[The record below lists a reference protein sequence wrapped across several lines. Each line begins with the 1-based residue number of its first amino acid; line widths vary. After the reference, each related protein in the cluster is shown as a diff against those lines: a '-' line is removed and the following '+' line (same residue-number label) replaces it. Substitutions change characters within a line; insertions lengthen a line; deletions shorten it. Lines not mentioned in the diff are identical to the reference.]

1 MTMMI
6 KIKSGRCR
14 GRFEAKSKAE
24 ALVEALMGIGLLSQM
39 PLCTT
44 VFSAGLPCY
53 IAQKNIATAIL
64 LCCIAPELWCFLYI
78 ELYCTVLPA
87 ISNATPQSI
96 LNSIS
101 AHTACVSTVYHFP
114 RHCVLLYCSVEMP
127 VHWLVMGSI
136 IQRLPVTIIQQD
148 RSKANHQTFHYD
160 DDLHDEYDYQ
170 GKKQNAVLL
179 HFPKRGGVVSPS
191 PKFPKKKM

>member
-1 MTMMI
+1 MPRAFR
-6 KIKSGRCR
+6 SEVQGRSV
-14 GRFEAKSKAE
+14 GRSSNGDRPLISNATVYNCIFGWI
-24 ALVEALMGIGLLSQM
+24 ALLYSTEEYSNSY
-39 PLCTT
+39 C
-44 VFSAGLPCY
+44 C
-53 IAQKNIATAIL
+53 IL

-114 RHCVLLYCSVEMP
+114 RHCVFLYCSVEMP

-136 IQRLPVTIIQQD
+136 IQRLLVTIIQQD

-160 DDLHDEYDYQ
+160 DDLHGEYDYQ

-191 PKFPKKKM
+191 PKFPKKKI